1 MGRLAGYGGSVYVAS
16 LLLED
21 CEDAWVNGTHGTAS
35 LETTLVKVG
44 SGSAKC
50 EMSSVVDGDY
60 VMYEAISS
68 TNLTGYS
75 TIMCWAYATAGV
87 AAGDL
92 KIVLDSASGLPSS
105 PETEVILPALTATT
119 WKFCQCTEVTG
130 KEIADSAAAICIGL
144 EMHANAQNI
153 TVYLDEIRAAKV
165 VAGIK
170 SWTLDYVKEVQETTS
185 FSDSGHKTFIPTL
198 DTWSGSFEGYK
209 DGAPLT
215 IGSIVGLEL
224 QESSTATQ
232 QWRGSAILTAI
243 HPAASVDGLIT
254 YSYDFQGTH
263 ALELATA

>member
-1 MGRLAGYGGSVYVAS
+1 MGRLAGYGGAVYVAS

-21 CEDAWVNGTHGTAS
+21 CEDTWNNGTHGTAS

-50 EMSSVVDGDY
+50 VMSSVVNGDY

-68 TNLTGYS
+68 TDLTGYS
-75 TIMCWAYATAGV
+75 TIMCWAYATANV
-87 AAGDL
+87 ASGDL
-92 KIVLDSASGLPSS
+92 KIVLDSGSGLPSS
-105 PETEVILPALTATT
+105 PETEVILPALTAST
-119 WKFCQCTEVTG
+119 WKYCQCTEVTG
-130 KEIADSAAAICIGL
+130 KEIADSTAAICIGL
-144 EMHANAQNI
+144 EMHAGAQDI
-153 TVYLDEIRAAKV
+153 SVYLDQIQAAKT

-170 SWTLDYVKEVQETTS
+170 SWTLDLVKEVQETTS
-185 FSDSGHKTFIPTL
+185 FSDGGHKTFIPTL

-224 QESSTATQ
+224 QESSAPTQ
-232 QWRGSAILTAI
+232 QWRGSAIITAI
-243 HPAASVDGLIT
+243 HPAVSVDGVVT
-254 YSYDFQGTH
+254 YAYDFQGTH

>member
-21 CEDAWVNGTHGTAS
+21 CEDTWNSGVHGTAS

-44 SGSAKC
+44 SGSAEC
-50 EMSSVVDGDY
+50 IIASAVNGDY
-60 VMYEAISS
+60 VMYETISS
-68 TNLTGYS
+68 TDLTGYS
-75 TIMCWAYATAGV
+75 TIMCWAYATANV
-87 AAGDL
+87 ASGDL
-92 KIVLDSASGLPSS
+92 KIVLDSGAGAPSS
-105 PETEVILPALTATT
+105 PETEVILPALTAST

-130 KEIADSAAAICIGL
+130 KEIADSTAAITIGV
-144 EMHANAQNI
+144 EMHAGTQDMTI
-153 TVYLDEIRAAKV
+153 YLDDIRAAKT

-215 IGSIVGLEL
+215 IGSIYGLEL
-224 QESSTATQ
+224 RESSTATQ

-263 ALELATA
+263 ALELASA